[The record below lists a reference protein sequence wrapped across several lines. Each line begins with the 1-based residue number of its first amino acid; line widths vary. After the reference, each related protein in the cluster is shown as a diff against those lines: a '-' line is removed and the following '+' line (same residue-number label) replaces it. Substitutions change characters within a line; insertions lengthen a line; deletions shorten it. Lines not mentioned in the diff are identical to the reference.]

1 MKTDLN
7 DLFALSQIDDAYLGL
22 LTDELLDKGKRIASS
37 IIQSKKLYCFVI
49 EDIEDYILD
58 IIVYILANYR
68 NKSKTFEEFA
78 MYVMYKRLVSKMT
91 DSYLSKSRV
100 VASLDDT
107 TEDGIPFIELIADS
121 NIKNIP
127 DDISINEMNL
137 MISSPKSN
145 DNNTNRTKKRVYRLL
160 NAGYSSSEIK
170 RILKLNEN
178 QFRYILKL
186 INEDINFV
194 IKVK

>member
-1 MKTDLN
+1 
-7 DLFALSQIDDAYLGL
+7 
-22 LTDELLDKGKRIASS
+22 
-37 IIQSKKLYCFVI
+37 
-49 EDIEDYILD
+49 
-58 IIVYILANYR
+58 
-68 NKSKTFEEFA
+68 
-78 MYVMYKRLVSKMT
+78 MYKRLVSKMT

-100 VASLDDT
+100 VTSLDDT